1 MTGNMRPPHTHS
13 PRHRVVKRPCE
24 QGPPALSFSWGGPP
38 VSRMGVGIPVKY
50 RRNFNNLL
58 ILEITL
64 DNIKKQ
70 VYIIRQ

>member
-38 VSRMGVGIPVKY
+38 VSRMGVGIPVKKKEILTIFY
-50 RRNFNNLL
+50 Y
-58 ILEITL
+58 LEITL

-70 VYIIRQ
+70 VYITIQ